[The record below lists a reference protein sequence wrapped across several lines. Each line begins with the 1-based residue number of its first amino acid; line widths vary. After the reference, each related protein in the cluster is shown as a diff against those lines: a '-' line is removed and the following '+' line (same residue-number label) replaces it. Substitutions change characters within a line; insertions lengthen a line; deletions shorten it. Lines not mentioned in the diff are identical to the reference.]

1 VPSTTTPRAAFA
13 CEQFPLWG
21 GEAVVAVCEP
31 AGLAAALTHVK
42 RTVAAFDLACSSFR
56 DDSELALLNASPG
69 EEVVVSSLLLHAVK
83 EALRAARL
91 TGGAVDPTVGL
102 ALIANGIN
110 PPTSDRPVQIK
121 AVPGY
126 ASVKL
131 NESRNSITLPS
142 GVHLDLGATTKALA
156 ADVAAHAAASAAG
169 CGVLVGLCGDISVA
183 GAAPEGGWDVRVTDD
198 HRCGDAPGQTVA
210 VSSGGLA
217 TSSITVRR
225 TNVNAPDI
233 HHLLDPA
240 TGRPTGGP
248 WRTVSTSADSCLDA
262 NIASTAAI
270 VLGAGAPEWLEKH
283 SVPARLVGRD
293 GSARYTA
300 GWPSDG
306 DEL

>member
-1 VPSTTTPRAAFA
+1 VSSATTPDAIAR
-13 CEQFPLWG
+13 EQFPLWG
-21 GEAVVAVCEP
+21 GEVVVAVCER

-69 EEVVVSSLLLHAVK
+69 EEVVVSSLLLRAVK

-110 PPTSDRPVQIK
+110 PPTSDRPVQIMGV
-121 AVPGY
+121 AGY
-126 ASVKL
+126 ATVKL

-183 GAAPEGGWDVRVTDD
+183 GTPPEGGWDVRVTDD
-198 HRCGDAPGQTVA
+198 HRRGDAPGQTVA

-217 TSSITVRR
+217 TSSVTVRR
-225 TNVNAPDI
+225 TNASAPDV

-240 TGRPTGGP
+240 TGRPAAGP
-248 WRTVSTSADSCLDA
+248 WRTVSATAESCLDA

-270 VLGAGAPEWLEKH
+270 VFGAGAQDWLEKH
-283 SVPARLVGRD
+283 RVPARLVGRD
-293 GSARYTA
+293 GSVRYTA
-300 GWPSDG
+300 GWPSEG